1 LEHHKLVNSN
11 EVKHYKLVNSNEVKH
26 YKLVNYNEVLKK
38 KQEVYA
44 KFLNFLPKFGRW
56 LDYHPA

>member
-11 EVKHYKLVNSNEVKH
+11 EVERYKLVNYNEVKH

-38 KQEVYA
+38 KQGISE
-44 KFLNFLPKFGRW
+44 FFIDFS
-56 LDYHPA
+56 